1 MKISYKVSIAVTTYN
16 GSPFIAEQLKSI
28 LHQSRQPDEVV
39 ICDDGSSDDTV
50 ETVNRFIREHS
61 LSDKWTCYRNDRN
74 LGYVENFLHCAQKCT
89 GDIILFCD
97 QDDVWA
103 HDKIEAIEK
112 VYLKHNPSAVVST
125 YSMINSEGNS
135 HITLYSLYKSMPS
148 LIPLRK
154 VSLSTY
160 LRLLCSSGKALSFK
174 REMLEEIIQKVHAY
188 NLTYDTPIGAIALFR
203 EGFYLL
209 RKPLVRFR
217 VHTSNTSAPSTK
229 LSHRTSDVG
238 HLITSVQHILKMH
251 SFVYEEYQSKLSKSE
266 TKNLKKS
273 IKMQEINLYSLQ
285 HDKIDKAFIR
295 NNLTFNPLVNKM
307 FALVLVLYGIKNL
320 RK

>member
-1 MKISYKVSIAVTTYN
+1 MRISYKISIALTTYN
-16 GSPFIAEQLKSI
+16 GFQFIIEQLKSI
-28 LHQSRQPDEVV
+28 LNQSRQPDEVV

-50 ETVNRFIREHS
+50 EKVNRFILEYS
-61 LSDKWTCYRNDRN
+61 LSDTWICYRNEKN
-74 LGYVENFLHCAQKCT
+74 LGYVENFLSCAQKCT
-89 GDIILFCD
+89 GDIIFFCD

-103 HDKIEAIEK
+103 QDKIETIEK

-125 YSMINSEGNS
+125 YNMINSEGNP

-154 VSLSTY
+154 VSPSTY

-174 REMLEEIIQKVHAY
+174 REMLEEIIQKVHTY

-203 EGFYLL
+203 DGFYLL
-209 RKPLVRFR
+209 HKPLVKFR
-217 VHTSNTSAPSTK
+217 VHTANTSAPSTK
-229 LSHRTSDVG
+229 LSHRTADVG

-251 SFVYEEYQSKLSKSE
+251 GFVYEEYRSKLSKSE
-266 TKNLKKS
+266 ERNLKKS
-273 IKMQEINLYSLQ
+273 IRMQEINLYSLQ